1 MGVFK
6 LLQLCVLNVLLNCF
20 FPIFLGKKMWQ
31 QLGSG
36 KLNAFVISEEIGK
49 TFSHCCVEFCHLKNE
64 SMIYFRKTIST
75 RSNFWHLYGS
85 IPMSGLTDF
94 YNGGAF
100 NNYGNRSLPFFDPL
114 PLPTWTVVIPW
125 VWTKTDIF
133 LPPPPSSC
141 LHSYWMTPK

>member
-1 MGVFK
+1 
-6 LLQLCVLNVLLNCF
+6 
-20 FPIFLGKKMWQ
+20 MWQ

-36 KLNAFVISEEIGK
+36 KLNTFVISEEIGK

-94 YNGGAF
+94 YNGWAF
-100 NNYGNRSLPFFDPL
+100 NYYVDRILPFFDPPPSCVDSFYTL
-114 PLPTWTVVIPW
+114 SVDKKRHFLTPSPPHLVHVVIEWPL
-125 VWTKTDIF
+125 II
-133 LPPPPSSC
+133 
-141 LHSYWMTPK
+141 SYEDPLSVCIRFWKYCWI

>member
-1 MGVFK
+1 
-6 LLQLCVLNVLLNCF
+6 
-20 FPIFLGKKMWQ
+20 MWQ

-36 KLNAFVISEEIGK
+36 KLNTFVISEEIGK

-100 NNYGNRSLPFFDPL
+100 KNYVNRILPVFDP
-114 PLPTWTVVIPW
+114 PPPPAWTVFIPRA
-125 VWTKTDIF
+125 WTKADNF
-133 LPPPPSSC
+133 WPLPPSSC
-141 LHSYWMTPK
+141 PCSYWMAPLLCIFTWYSHLSFFI

>member
-1 MGVFK
+1 
-6 LLQLCVLNVLLNCF
+6 
-20 FPIFLGKKMWQ
+20 MWQ

-36 KLNAFVISEEIGK
+36 KLNTFVISEEIGK

-94 YNGGAF
+94 YNGWAF
-100 NNYGNRSLPFFDPL
+100 NYYVDRILPFFDPPSL
-114 PLPTWTVVIPW
+114 LRGQFLYPECGQKKTFFDPYPPHLVHVVIEWPHW
-125 VWTKTDIF
+125 GVWFAFLLDISIF
-133 LPPPPSSC
+133 RFSFIWIRILFR
-141 LHSYWMTPK
+141 

>member
-1 MGVFK
+1 
-6 LLQLCVLNVLLNCF
+6 
-20 FPIFLGKKMWQ
+20 MWQ

-36 KLNAFVISEEIGK
+36 KLNTFVISEEIGK

-94 YNGGAF
+94 YNGGIQQIRELNFAIF
-100 NNYGNRSLPFFDPL
+100 WPPTPLLHGQFSYPKCGQTPTFFDPYPPHL
-114 PLPTWTVVIPW
+114 VHVVIEWPDW
-125 VWTKTDIF
+125 GVWFAFLLDIPIF
-133 LPPPPSSC
+133 HFSFHRISILFR
-141 LHSYWMTPK
+141 